1 MRPSFFFVSM
11 NLSCAIIKLRI
22 EDTSLYQKVRK
33 EMEQKKVAVL
43 GAGSWGTALAKVLVE
58 NGHDV
63 RIWGNNEQ
71 QLEEMNRT
79 HQNPNYLPDIH
90 LPEGLKAIFDLKEA
104 VKDVDAVLFV
114 VPTKAIRPV
123 AKQLVEAMNTKPV
136 IIHASKGL
144 ELGTHKR
151 LSEVLAEEIP
161 MNLRQ
166 EIVVLSGP
174 SHAEEVAVGDITTIT
189 SACDNIETAE
199 FVQRLFTNHYFRIYT
214 NADVKGVEIGAAL
227 KNIIAIGAGAIH
239 GLGYGD
245 DAKAALMTRGLAEI
259 TRFGVALGADPLTF
273 MGLSGVGDLIVTC
286 TSVHSRN
293 WRCGNQLGQGK
304 SLDEI
309 LDHMGMIVEGVSTT
323 KAVTELAQQLKI
335 SMPITE
341 TIYDVLYN
349 GVEARTAVEN
359 LMKRDMRSENEF

>member
-1 MRPSFFFVSM
+1 
-11 NLSCAIIKLRI
+11 
-22 EDTSLYQKVRK
+22 
-33 EMEQKKVAVL
+33 METKKVAVL

-63 RIWGNNEQ
+63 RIWGNNPE
-71 QLEEMNRT
+71 QLEQMNRT
-79 HQNPNYLPDIH
+79 HENPHYLPHIQ
-90 LPEGLKAIFDLKEA
+90 LPKELKAVVDLKEA
-104 VKDVDAVLFV
+104 VEDVDAVLFV
-114 VPTKAIRPV
+114 VPTKAMRSV
-123 AKQLVEAMNTKPV
+123 AQQLITVLNTKPV

-151 LSEVLAEEIP
+151 LSQVLAEEIP
-161 MNLRQ
+161 SQQRQ
-166 EIVVLSGP
+166 AIAVLSGP

-189 SACDNIETAE
+189 SACEDMKVAE
-199 FVQRLFTNHYFRIYT
+199 FVQKLFNNHYFRIYT

-259 TRFGVALGADPLTF
+259 TRFGVALGANPLTF

-304 SLDEI
+304 SLEEI
-309 LDHMGMIVEGVSTT
+309 LEHMGMIVEGVSTT
-323 KAVTELAQQLKI
+323 KAVKELAEEMHV

-349 GVEARTAVEN
+349 HVDPKVAVQN
-359 LMKRDMRSENEF
+359 LMLRDMRSESEFNL